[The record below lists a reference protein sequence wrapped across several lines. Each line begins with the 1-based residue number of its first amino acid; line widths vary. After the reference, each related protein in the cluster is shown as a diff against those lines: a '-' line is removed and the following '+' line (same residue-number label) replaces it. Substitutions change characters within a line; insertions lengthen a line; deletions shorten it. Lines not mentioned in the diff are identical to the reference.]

1 MVRVISGSARGRV
14 LKVPKGNIRPLSG
27 QAKEALFNILAL
39 RIVDSNFL
47 DLFAGSGAVG
57 IEALSREARLA
68 IFVEID
74 RKSVQCIRENLELLK
89 FDDRAEVYA
98 IAADRALKILSKKQA
113 KFDIIFLGAPYG
125 SPELNKCL
133 TLIGSA
139 EILNENS
146 VVIAEHRTKTRLE
159 NQYGKLIQFREER
172 YGDTTFTFY
181 EDSSISR
188 KL

>member
-1 MVRVISGSARGRV
+1 M
-14 LKVPKGNIRPLSG
+14 
-27 QAKEALFNILAL
+27 
-39 RIVDSNFL
+39 
-47 DLFAGSGAVG
+47 G
-57 IEALSREARLA
+57 IEALSRGARLA

-89 FDDRAEVYA
+89 FDDRTEVYNLP
-98 IAADRALKILSKKQA
+98 ADRALKILSKKQA

-139 EILNENS
+139 ELLNES
-146 VVIAEHRTKTRLE
+146 GVVIAEHRTKTKLE
-159 NQYGKLIQFREER
+159 SQYGRLIQVREER